1 MYVDER
7 RHPRRR
13 SEVVYID
20 NDRPLEYEE
29 EIVYVDDH
37 DNDIEYIYDDEPV
50 YHRQNYKNSRYPSS
64 TNIVYQ

>member
-7 RHPRRR
+7 RLPHR

-50 YHRQNYKNSRYPSS
+50 YHRRNYRNSRHPSS

>member
-7 RHPRRR
+7 RHPRR

-29 EIVYVDDH
+29 EIVYVDD
-37 DNDIEYIYDDEPV
+37 DNNEIEYIYDDEPI
-50 YHRQNYKNSRYPSS
+50 YHRRNYKNFRQPSS
-64 TNIVYQ
+64 TNIVYE